1 MHPGRVVLTAVYGFL
16 SLAGLVGTWYFNLL
30 FMAQDSD
37 LSYLEAWF
45 VNPASSSAAV
55 DLIVIAAMASV
66 FMAVEG
72 WRLRIWWTWVLI
84 PLSFALAVAF
94 TFPLFLAVR
103 EVRMFRLGRPD
114 QDTPNADPDRVRS

>member
-1 MHPGRVVLTAVYGFL
+1 MRPGRVALIAVYGFL
-16 SLAGLVGTWYFNLL
+16 SLAGLVGTWYFNVQ
-30 FMAQDSD
+30 FFAQDSEI
-37 LSYLEAWF
+37 SYLEAWF

-103 EVRMFRLGRPD
+103 EVRMFRLGSTD
-114 QDTPNADPDRVRS
+114 QETPNADTDQVR